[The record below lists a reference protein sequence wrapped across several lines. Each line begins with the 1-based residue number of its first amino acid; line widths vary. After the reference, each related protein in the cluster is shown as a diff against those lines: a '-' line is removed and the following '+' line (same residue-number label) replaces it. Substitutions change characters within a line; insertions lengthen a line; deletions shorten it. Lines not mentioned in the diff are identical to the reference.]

1 MQLSK
6 PVRLPI
12 VAMAEWLMVL
22 PAFVFLTAAALRLLQ
37 PRQFEPAHTS
47 WIIFDWTA
55 AHISRL
61 GAAMLF
67 IGMPGIV
74 VIAGCDALLQTWRED
89 QALRHDA
96 ILGLTIF
103 RRHLTIGLLTTATL
117 LAAAIIT
124 FAAVHL
130 ITD

>member
-6 PVRLPI
+6 PGRLPI
-12 VAMAEWLMVL
+12 VATAEWLMVL
-22 PAFVFLTAAALRLLQ
+22 PAVVFLTAAALRLLQ

-74 VIAGCDALLQTWRED
+74 VLAGCATLLQTWRED

-103 RRHLTIGLLTTATL
+103 RRHLTISFLTTATL

-124 FAAVHL
+124 FAVAHL
-130 ITD
+130 VTN